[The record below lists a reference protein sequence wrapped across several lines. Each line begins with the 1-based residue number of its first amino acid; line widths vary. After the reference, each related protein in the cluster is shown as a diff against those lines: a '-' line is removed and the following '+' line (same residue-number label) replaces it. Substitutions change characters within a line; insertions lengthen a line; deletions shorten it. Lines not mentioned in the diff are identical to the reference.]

1 MTAILRSNDPL
12 TLKGAAYLEANLLP
26 LVLSIQPKQNNSDMV
41 KNFLG
46 LERISSQ
53 SIVISLGNHLE
64 TFFNKVI
71 SDSERVNNVIEL
83 NNMVNVAGKLRQVD
97 HCFEDL
103 GTAVRV
109 YLESKC
115 NLNFDSEKVKASN
128 TKLVEV
134 QQALNAD
141 LAAYF
146 VPVVAEI
153 SKSDLVKYNN
163 KGIQVYGVNWL
174 LEQLNAPFTSEEY
187 FKFVLEVVS
196 PILVEKGL

>member
-1 MTAILRSNDPL
+1 MN
-12 TLKGAAYLEANLLP
+12 AYLETNLLP
-26 LVLSIQPKQNNSDMV
+26 LILSIKPKQNNSDMV
-41 KNFLG
+41 KSFLG
-46 LERISSQ
+46 LNRISSQ
-53 SIVISLGNHLE
+53 SIVIALGNHLE

-103 GTAVRV
+103 DSAYRV

-115 NLNFDSEKVKASN
+115 NLNFDSEKSKASN
-128 TKLVEV
+128 KKLVKVKE
-134 QQALNAD
+134 ALNAD
-141 LAAYF
+141 LGAYF

-174 LEQLNAPFTSEEY
+174 LERVDAQFTSEEY
-187 FKFVLEVVS
+187 FTFVREVIA
-196 PILVEKGL
+196 PILEEKGL